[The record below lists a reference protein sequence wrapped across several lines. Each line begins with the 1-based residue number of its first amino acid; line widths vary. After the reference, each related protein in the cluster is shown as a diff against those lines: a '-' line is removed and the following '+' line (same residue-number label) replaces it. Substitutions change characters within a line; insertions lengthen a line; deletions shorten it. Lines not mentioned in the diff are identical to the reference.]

1 MTSLSKSALWS
12 KMQEYYNNI
21 GPEAWQDELVPL
33 QISSNKNLAYDYA
46 KVIVAQINDWY
57 SSHNRENFEE
67 PFYIVEIGAGHGK
80 FGFYVLKHLQELM
93 SNYNLPF
100 ALLKFIMTDIADK
113 NVQSWL
119 AHPAF
124 KPWLES
130 GNLDFALFNAMSDQ
144 QIVLQHSGATIKPD
158 SLQKPIFMICNY
170 LFDSLS
176 HDAFQVRNHK
186 LHEVQIKIDSN
197 ADWAEFFAKA
207 KFSYQYVPVDT
218 NYYADTNI
226 NKILDYYVQKFE
238 NGTFMIPV
246 GGIEC
251 VNTVKKFTKEHVIL
265 LLADKGQA
273 TTDFFHDLEEP
284 DIDVHG
290 SISFMVNFDA
300 LQRYFS
306 NIEGTA
312 VMMTNSSVDFQVACL
327 ATPTSSPMLH
337 TKNAFIQA
345 FSAASPQDIVSLC
358 YVDDEI
364 NTNFKNLDQL
374 LAMLNLTLWDPNI
387 FYDLHEMVLDRVD
400 AEDITVEQ
408 DQALIIGAKRVWEYF
423 FKLEKN
429 QDLPFALG
437 GLYYALDEYELAL
450 KFYHL
455 SIEQFGEN
463 AENLYNMA
471 ISYQAL
477 EQNSQAVQ
485 CAKNALQHDPNYQ
498 EAKELL
504 AELA

>member
-1 MTSLSKSALWS
+1 
-12 KMQEYYNNI
+12 MQEYYNNI

-33 QISSNKNLAYDYA
+33 QISSNKHLAYDYA

-57 SSHNRENFEE
+57 NSHPTLDKNLEE
-67 PFYIVEIGAGHGK
+67 PFHIIEIGAGHGK

-93 SNYNLPF
+93 LNYNLPF
-100 ALLKFIMTDIADK
+100 TLIKFIMTDIAEK

-119 AHPAF
+119 EHAAF

-144 QIVLQHSGATIKPD
+144 QVVLRHSGNTIKPAT
-158 SLQKPIFMICNY
+158 LQKPIFMICNY

-176 HDAFQVRNHK
+176 HDGFQVRDHK
-186 LHEVQIKIDSN
+186 LHEIQIKIDSN
-197 ADWAEFFAKA
+197 ADWAEYFAKA
-207 KFSYQYVPVDT
+207 KFSYNYAPADL
-218 NYYADTNI
+218 NYYADANI
-226 NKILDYYVQKFE
+226 NKILASYSQELE
-238 NGTFMIPV
+238 NGTFMIPI

-251 VNTVKKFTKEHVIL
+251 INTVKTFSTAHLIL
-265 LLADKGQA
+265 LLADKGHA
-273 TTDFFHDLEEP
+273 TTDFLHDLEDP
-284 DIDVHG
+284 DIDIHG

-300 LQRYFS
+300 LRRYFT
-306 NIEGTA
+306 NIGGTA
-312 VMMTNSSVDFQVACL
+312 IMMANSSVDFQVACL
-327 ATPTSSPMLH
+327 ITPTEIPVLH
-337 TKNAFIQA
+337 TKNAFIQN
-345 FSAASPQDIVSLC
+345 FSAASPQDIVNLC

-387 FYDLHEMVLDRVD
+387 FYDLHEMVLDRLD
-400 AEDITVEQ
+400 AEEITVEQ
-408 DQALIIGAKRVWEYF
+408 DQSLILGAQRVWNYF
-423 FKLEKN
+423 FKLEKS

-437 GLYYALDEYELAL
+437 SLYYALDEYELAI
-450 KFYHL
+450 KFYKL

-477 EQNSQAVQ
+477 EQDSQAIQ
-485 CAKNALQHDPNYQ
+485 YAKNALNHDPNYQ

-504 AELA
+504 TELV